1 MAHIGSIARM
11 FIAVAVLAAGC
22 GSTLRPDGNV
32 GLLPVGSP
40 APDVVGEDAQGNT
53 VKLSDAKGKMA
64 VVYFYPKDGTPG
76 CTKQACAFRD
86 AFDKLAQAG
95 VVVFGV
101 SRDSVESHRKFRK
114 EHNLPFPMVADESGD
129 VARAYGVPSKFLIMS
144 SRVTF
149 LVDGNGKIVRVWPD
163 VDPAVDA
170 QRVLEAAGE
179 LQAGHAA
186 MTPGA
191 HTRSA

>member
-1 MAHIGSIARM
+1 
-11 FIAVAVLAAGC
+11 
-22 GSTLRPDGNV
+22 
-32 GLLPVGSP
+32 
-40 APDVVGEDAQGNT
+40 
-53 VKLSDAKGKMA
+53 MA

-101 SRDSVESHRKFRK
+101 SRDSAESHRKFRK
-114 EHNLPFPMVADESGD
+114 EHNLPFPWWPTDGRCRPGLRRSQQ
-129 VARAYGVPSKFLIMS
+129 VPGSFLPGHY
-144 SRVTF
+144 

-170 QRVLEAAGE
+170 QRVLEAAGR